1 MWNGIAKRTQKN
13 SLNGVEGVGETTNYE
28 ECCCLTNVFVQNF
41 LGNVPHK
48 DVWSGALPFLKLD

>member
-28 ECCCLTNVFVQNF
+28 ECCCYLANVFVQNCF
-41 LGNVPHK
+41 RK
-48 DVWSGALPFLKLD
+48 RAS